1 MSITE
6 KELLFQQ
13 LIEDSKGSIYRI
25 CLSYLNH
32 PDDVQ
37 DLYQEILIAIW
48 QAMDRF
54 QGNSSWNT
62 YIYRIAINSAIRF
75 KMNQKKNQAEQIR
88 DIHLNVVDEHTDH
101 KEEVLHQLSECI
113 HQLEDAD
120 RILISLV
127 LEDLSYKQIA
137 EILHTDTNNI
147 GVKISRVKKKLSKLM
162 GQYHGSI

>member
-6 KELLFQQ
+6 KELLFKQ

-25 CLSYLNH
+25 CLSYLRT
-32 PDDVQ
+32 DEDVQ
-37 DLYQEILIAIW
+37 DLYQEILIALW

-62 YIYRIAINSAIRF
+62 YIYRIAINSAIKF
-75 KMNQKKNQAEQIR
+75 KLNQKKNQAEQLS
-88 DIHLNVVDEHTDH
+88 DMHLNVVDEHTDH
-101 KEEVLHQLSECI
+101 KEEVLNQLNECI

-162 GQYHGSI
+162 EQHHGSI